1 MGSALLSFAS
11 IHYFLFKLV
20 TYHIRKQFDKHIF
33 MMKGVLIFAALCA
46 VFVGTSVSSHTLKT
60 TYNTKNHKKII
71 GCYWGTWAYYR
82 PGYGKF
88 DIDNIDT
95 SLCTHGFYGFAD
107 LNNNTADPHVWELVA
122 YDPWYDQAPD
132 DCNEWANN
140 CDPNGDG
147 SICCHYDSYRRFVAL
162 KDSNPEFV
170 PMLSIGGWNAGSKK
184 FSQMAADP
192 AKRQIFLDSIIPF
205 VKKYGFEGIDM
216 DWEYPGSR
224 DTIDEDGDKENFSEL
239 CKMMAE
245 LLHEHDL
252 LFTAALSPGKNTI
265 ENAYD
270 IPEIS
275 KHLDYL
281 NVMTYDYHGWWENN
295 SHPFTGHNAPLYG
308 REEEEMEDS
317 PGYMFSVFDTL
328 KIWLDAGAPPEKTLM
343 GFAQY
348 GRGMTLEFPEE
359 NGLYCP
365 AKDGI
370 PAGPY
375 TQQDGI
381 WGYLEILQAFNN
393 DTLINLP
400 GATPHGWTS
409 VTDDCY
415 DAPYAY
421 NGPYWISYDDEDSV
435 ALKTKYAN
443 LLGLAGM
450 FGWSIETD
458 DFEGRY
464 HDQPYPLLRKV
475 NEVVAS
481 GETYDPENPKCEGTA
496 PICPELFPSTTTT
509 PKPTTEAAPTTTEAE
524 PETTTTKEHTPNECT
539 EAMEVFPY
547 PGNCHKYYVCVPTD
561 AENIFDIIVMDCDAY
576 VFNPNIE
583 SCVDPNLPGNEN
595 ICPEGH

>member
-1 MGSALLSFAS
+1 M
-11 IHYFLFKLV
+11 
-20 TYHIRKQFDKHIF
+20 
-33 MMKGVLIFAALCA
+33 
-46 VFVGTSVSSHTLKT
+46 
-60 TYNTKNHKKII
+60 I
-71 GCYWGTWAYYR
+71 GPTIVIQMA
-82 PGYGKF
+82 
-88 DIDNIDT
+88 
-95 SLCTHGFYGFAD
+95 
-107 LNNNTADPHVWELVA
+107 TAQ
-122 YDPWYDQAPD
+122 Y
-132 DCNEWANN
+132 
-140 CDPNGDG
+140 
-147 SICCHYDSYRRFVAL
+147 CCHYDNYRKFVAL
-162 KDSNPEFV
+162 KDTNPEFV
-170 PMLSIGGWNAGSKK
+170 PMISIGGWNAGSKK
-184 FSQMAADP
+184 FSEMAADP

-205 VKKYGFEGIDM
+205 VQKYGFEGVDM

-224 DTIDEDGDKENFSEL
+224 DTIDEDGDKENFSVL

-245 LLHEHDL
+245 LLHEHNL

-295 SHPFTGHNAPLYG
+295 SHPYTGHNAPLYG
-308 REEEEMEDS
+308 REEEEGEES

-348 GRGMTLEFPEE
+348 GRGMTLETEE
-359 NGLYCP
+359 TGIYCP

-400 GATPHGWTS
+400 GATPHGWEI
-409 VTDDCY
+409 VVDDCY

-421 NGPYWISYDDEDSV
+421 NGPYWISYDNEDSV
-435 ALKTKYAN
+435 ALKTQYAN
-443 LLGLAGM
+443 KLGLAGM
-450 FGWSIETD
+450 FGWSLETD
-458 DFEGRY
+458 DFEGR
-464 HDQPYPLLRKV
+464 HSDVHYPILRRV
-475 NEVVAS
+475 NEEIAK

-496 PICPELFPSTTTT
+496 PICGDWFTTTSTPAPSTEPATT
-509 PKPTTEAAPTTTEAE
+509 PAPTTQKPE
-524 PETTTTKEHTPNECT
+524 PTTTSERTPNDCT
-539 EAMEVFPY
+539 EYMEEFPY

-561 AENIFDIIVMDCDAY
+561 TEDVFDLIVMDCEEY
-576 VFNPNIE
+576 VFNPNIN

>member
-1 MGSALLSFAS
+1 MGSASAILRS
-11 IHYFLFKLV
+11 IHHFLQVFNYCILV
-20 TYHIRKQFDKHIF
+20 LFIHYN
-33 MMKGVLIFAALCA
+33 MKGALVFALSAVCIGAL
-46 VFVGTSVSSHTLKT
+46 VSGHALKTKT
-60 TYNTKNHKKII
+60 TYTVKDHKKLV
-71 GCYWGTWAYYR
+71 GCYVGTWAFYR

-88 DIDNIDT
+88 TVDNIDS

-107 LNNNTADPHVWELVA
+107 LNNRTEDPHAWELVA
-122 YDPWYDQAPD
+122 YDPWLDQAPD
-132 DCNEWANN
+132 DCNDWANN

-147 SICCHYDSYRRFVAL
+147 SICCHYDNYRKFVAL
-162 KDSNPEFV
+162 KDTNPEFV
-170 PMLSIGGWNAGSKK
+170 PMISIGGWNAGSKK

-205 VKKYGFEGIDM
+205 VQKYGFEGVDM
-216 DWEYPGSR
+216 DWEYPGAR
-224 DTIDEDGDKENFSEL
+224 DTIDEDGDKENFSVL
-239 CKMMAE
+239 VKMMGE
-245 LLHEHDL
+245 LLHEHNL
-252 LFTAALSPGKNTI
+252 LFTAALSPGKTTI

-308 REEEEMEDS
+308 RAEEEWEDS

-348 GRGMTLEFPEE
+348 GRGMTLETEE
-359 NGLYCP
+359 TGLYCP

-400 GATPHGWTS
+400 GATPKDWTT
-409 VTDDCY
+409 VVDDCY

-421 NGPYWISYDDEDSV
+421 NGPYWISYDDSDSV
-435 ALKTKYAN
+435 ALKTQYAN
-443 LLGLAGM
+443 KLGLAGM
-450 FGWSIETD
+450 FGWSLETD
-458 DFEGRY
+458 DFGGRY
-464 HDQPYPLLRKV
+464 FDQPYPLLRRV
-475 NEVVAS
+475 NEEIAK
-481 GETYDPENPKCEGTA
+481 GETYDPENPKCQGTA
-496 PICPELFPSTTTT
+496 PICGDWFSTTST
-509 PKPTTEAAPTTTEAE
+509 PAPTTTTEAE
-524 PETTTTKEHTPNECT
+524 PVTSDEPEPTTTSERMPNECT
-539 EAMEVFPY
+539 EYMEEFPY
-547 PGNCHKYYVCVPTD
+547 PGDCHKYYVCVPTD
-561 AENIFDIIVMDCDAY
+561 TEDIFDLIIMDCEEY
-576 VFNPNIE
+576 VFNPNIQ

-595 ICPEGH
+595 ICPQPH

>member
-1 MGSALLSFAS
+1 
-11 IHYFLFKLV
+11 
-20 TYHIRKQFDKHIF
+20 
-33 MMKGVLIFAALCA
+33 MKGVLAFAALSAICI
-46 VFVGTSVSSHTLKT
+46 GTLVSGNALKTKT
-60 TYNTKNHKKII
+60 TYTVKDHKKLV
-71 GCYWGTWAYYR
+71 GCYWGTWAFYR

-88 DIDNIDT
+88 DVDNIDVN
-95 SLCTHGFYGFAD
+95 LCTHGFYGFAD
-107 LNNNTADPHVWELVA
+107 LNNRTEDPHAWELVA
-122 YDPWYDQAPD
+122 YDPWYDQKPD

-147 SICCHYDSYRRFVAL
+147 TVCCHFDTYRRFVAL
-162 KDSNPEFV
+162 KDKNPDFV
-170 PMLSIGGWNAGSKK
+170 PMISIGGWNAGSKK
-184 FSQMAADP
+184 FSEMAADP

-205 VKKYGFEGIDM
+205 VQEYGFEGVDL

-224 DTIDEDGDKENFSEL
+224 DTIDEDGDKENFSVL
-239 CKMMAE
+239 VKMMAE
-245 LLHEHDL
+245 LLHEHNL
-252 LFTAALSPGKNTI
+252 LFTAALSPGANTI

-295 SHPFTGHNAPLYG
+295 SHPYTGHNAPLYG
-308 REEEEMEDS
+308 REEEDGEES
-317 PGYMFSVFDTL
+317 PGYLFSVFDTL

-348 GRGMTLEFPEE
+348 GRGMTLETEE
-359 NGLYCP
+359 TGIYCP

-393 DTLINLP
+393 ETLPWLP
-400 GATPHGWTS
+400 GATPKSWE
-409 VTDDCY
+409 VVVDDCY
-415 DAPYAY
+415 DAPYAF
-421 NGPYWISYDDEDSV
+421 NGPYWISYDNEESV

-443 LLGLAGM
+443 FLGLAGS
-450 FGWSIETD
+450 FGWSLETD
-458 DFEGRY
+458 DFDGLY

-475 NEVVAS
+475 NEILAT
-481 GETYDPENPKCEGTA
+481 GETYDPENPMCKGTA
-496 PICPELFPSTTTT
+496 PICGDWFTTTSTPAPSTEPVTT
-509 PKPTTEAAPTTTEAE
+509 PAPTTQKPE
-524 PETTTTKEHTPNECT
+524 PTTTSERTPNDCT
-539 EAMEVFPY
+539 EYMEEFPY

-561 AENIFDIIVMDCDAY
+561 TEDVFDLIVMDCEEY
-576 VFNPNIE
+576 VFNPNIN